1 MDLTQLVRKKQVE
14 KFEVLPLTAV
24 VKKITRSSTINIR
37 FNPRARE
44 ERDTKGLG
52 QKSYRLRFN
61 PRAREERDHHA
72 AHRLDKLPF
81 VSIHALAKSATGG
94 WAGGDSDYRVSIHAL
109 AKSAT
114 RLVRSTSAA
123 PDVSIHALAKSATDA
138 SRQWAT
144 RPDVS
149 IHALAKSATL
159 LAAMTLGAWCSFNP
173 RAREERDDLYL
184 TIVITF

>member
-1 MDLTQLVRKKQVE
+1 MDLTQLVRNKQVE

-44 ERDTKGLG
+44 ERDPKGLG

-114 RLVRSTSAA
+114 LRGRLRGLLKRSFNPRAREERDGSDKLRL
-123 PDVSIHALAKSATDA
+123 PRPSVSIHALAKSATTA
-138 SRQWAT
+138 SGTPQGIL
-144 RPDVS
+144 S
-149 IHALAKSATL
+149 
-159 LAAMTLGAWCSFNP
+159 SFNP
-173 RAREERDDLYL
+173 RAREERDPSGALDKCS
-184 TIVITF
+184 T